1 MLPLRNRSPNP
12 HYPLQPY
19 ISIDVD
25 RDHSHT
31 LIRRRGPGQA
41 HAIRSKLNFLVSVT
55 ILLDIS
61 TSVIG
66 VRPTPVY
73 TLKTNAYRNY

>member
-1 MLPLRNRSPNP
+1 MFLQLPLQNRTLIP

-19 ISIDVD
+19 ISDVD

-31 LIRRRGPGQA
+31 LIRRGGPEQA
-41 HAIRSKLNFLVSVT
+41 HAIRSKLTFLVSVI
-55 ILLDIS
+55 ILLVIS
-61 TSVIG
+61 IVG

-73 TLKTNAYRNY
+73 TFKTNA